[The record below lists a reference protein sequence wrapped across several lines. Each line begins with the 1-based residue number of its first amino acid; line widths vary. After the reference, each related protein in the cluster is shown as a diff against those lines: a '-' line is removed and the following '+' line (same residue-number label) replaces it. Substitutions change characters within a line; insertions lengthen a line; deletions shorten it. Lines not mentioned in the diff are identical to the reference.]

1 MSNFDITKYFKN
13 QYISE
18 ASNRAKYD
26 DMFKSDFPDNR
37 EMSKEKDAEILLAA
51 LESKG
56 ISASED
62 FGSGSYNGK
71 KGYYIRVG
79 SIDSWKDE
87 EIEDVKKAIE
97 LANNQT
103 DKYNFEYNSVSDYEM
118 EYDGDRSYP
127 ASIQIT
133 VSNKQVNEE
142 VDEDGFSDKI
152 IISII
157 KPEEVSRLSKVLNSN
172 NIPFKTE
179 KLGKVTMF
187 KFKSYDDVDKVEALI
202 SRNRIDVDES
212 KMLNENEN
220 KALEALRDSLLTAFN
235 KYGIKTDNEIDPS
248 SLRLDFIPNTPKDF
262 KSISTSLSKRFG
274 QYDSKPFNI
283 LGNDYTVD
291 IDSSVNVS
299 GPEKGT
305 GRIMLTIS
313 NTVNEMD
320 INDPVLVRTRA
331 DKAKMDRF
339 EKDQEQ
345 KIQNAKLGG
354 GKDTPLRKLANMG
367 KIAFLEKERE
377 QLMRDMEQEAE
388 PEGGPIADEYG
399 RKLNRIDKSIA
410 KLKGRKEI
418 TYNQAIAEG
427 HSLEDEDIQVLKDAF
442 NILFVKHPDWKGNSD
457 FRRIIQNLIDTN
469 DVSGIKEVVETIKL
483 GENMIE
489 EELCAKGKAY
499 RKRRMAAGEKSSAYL
514 SGRAVKVCKGQMS
527 GKKKKK

>member
-18 ASNRAKYD
+18 AFNKAEYE
-26 DMFKSDFPDNR
+26 DMFKSDFPNNR
-37 EMSKEKDAEILLAA
+37 EMSKEKDAKILLAA

-56 ISASED
+56 ISASEY
-62 FGSGSYNGK
+62 FGSGTYDGQE
-71 KGYYIRVG
+71 GYYLKVG
-79 SIDSWKDE
+79 SIDYWKDE
-87 EIEDVKKAIE
+87 EIEDVKRAIE

-103 DKYNFEYNSVSDYEM
+103 DKYDFKYNSVNDYEM
-118 EYDGDRSYP
+118 EFGGDRSYP

-133 VSNKQVNEE
+133 VSNKQVKENLKDYIKVSEPS
-142 VDEDGFSDKI
+142 FRKDKNNPNFL
-152 IISII
+152 SGYI
-157 KPEEVSRLSKVLNSN
+157 KYDTGGGSSMALGKETMSGQIRRLSSAEAVRQMDNIAKKLNDSFDIEDIEVTDLEN
-172 NIPFKTE
+172 GVVELFAVSDDFIDMDPRSELSMALLEENMSKEGIMRQIKDAEEILDSGEANGEPLTNETE
-179 KLGKVTMF
+179 
-187 KFKSYDDVDKVEALI
+187 
-202 SRNRIDVDES
+202 
-212 KMLNENEN
+212 MLVQNEL
-220 KALEALRDSLLTAFN
+220 KRLRSLL
-235 KYGIKTDNEIDPS
+235 
-248 SLRLDFIPNTPKDF
+248 
-262 KSISTSLSKRFG
+262 KSVK
-274 QYDSKPFNI
+274 
-283 LGNDYTVD
+283 
-291 IDSSVNVS
+291 
-299 GPEKGT
+299 
-305 GRIMLTIS
+305 
-313 NTVNEMD
+313 EMD

-331 DKAKMDRF
+331 DKSKMDRF

-410 KLKGRKEI
+410 KLKGRKEM

-527 GKKKKK
+527 GRKKKK